1 MSIPFLPGDI
11 PALEKTGLTGW
22 FEFFSNL
29 AIVAAVLVIVAFGA
43 MAYINR
49 NAQVGAERMRVAALQ
64 REGLTNTLWMAK
76 PKCRP
81 SLSALR
87 QKADQ
92 GRHPLLSICQALR
105 TPRGRS

>member
-49 NAQVGAERMRVAALQ
+49 Q
-64 REGLTNTLWMAK
+64 R
-76 PKCRP
+76 P
-81 SLSALR
+81 
-87 QKADQ
+87 
-92 GRHPLLSICQALR
+92 GRR
-105 TPRGRS
+105 